1 MRKLKI
7 NFVLA
12 AFLFAPAFLGAQT
25 TTDALFDKYSGQD
38 GITSVYITQNM
49 FSLFADIDTEE
60 DEEEFSD
67 LVKTLKY
74 IKILSIEDDTLG
86 KYKDVNFCN
95 DVMRG
100 KSAGI
105 YEDLMIIKKDG
116 KDINFLITK
125 EDKVIKEL
133 LMVVN
138 GKNDKVLISIQ
149 GDIDL
154 KTISKL
160 SRTMK
165 INGLENLKEIGEDN

>member
-1 MRKLKI
+1 MRTFKI

-25 TTDALFDKYSGQD
+25 TTDALFDKYSGQE

-74 IKILSIEDDTLG
+74 IKILTIEDDTLG
-86 KYKDVNFCN
+86 KYKDVNFYN
-95 DVMRG
+95 DVMNG
-100 KSAGI
+100 KSAGS

-116 KDINFLITK
+116 QDINFLVTK